1 MENIT
6 IEKMEIKRFNAHF
19 DADDCRYVVYGSI
32 NVGDI
37 LS

>member
-6 IEKMEIKRFNAHF
+6 IEKMEIKRFNALLM
-19 DADDCRYVVYGSI
+19 DDCRYVVYGSI

>member
-1 MENIT
+1 MVMENIT
-6 IEKMEIKRFNAHF
+6 IEKMEIKRFN
-19 DADDCRYVVYGSI
+19 VVYGSI